1 MSTQKDTQYEEIFKE
16 YKYSRDIEDYGKD
29 LGKGSFGVVK
39 DVKYKNKIFAGKLV
53 MKDTSEEDLMNEQ
66 YNSVNNIVQRGLDF
80 IALRDQQKSQNK
92 NNELDDTVS
101 MNSKVMDNNL
111 MKNNRGLKLPMI
123 IGTQDFKEND
133 FIGLVLDDEEEE
145 EENFNNEIRNDQGVV
160 IPKEGAQ
167 GEEKENIMNNNNM
180 NNPEEFHNMVQQQMG
195 KPIITQNM
203 FENIDDDNK
212 GENEFINPAMATMNV
227 ENDVNIG
234 GLGSLLRK
242 TSLQPN
248 MQNMNMINPN
258 NINNMK
264 KTNTQLNDMRKSRCI
279 EPKIF

>member
-1 MSTQKDTQYEEIFKE
+1 M
-16 YKYSRDIEDYGKD
+16 R
-29 LGKGSFGVVK
+29 
-39 DVKYKNKIFAGKLV
+39 
-53 MKDTSEEDLMNEQ
+53 
-66 YNSVNNIVQRGLDF
+66 
-80 IALRDQQKSQNK
+80 
-92 NNELDDTVS
+92 
-101 MNSKVMDNNL
+101 
-111 MKNNRGLKLPMI
+111 

-133 FIGLVLDDEEEE
+133 YIGLVLDDEEEE

-167 GEEKENIMNNNNM
+167 LEENIMNNNM

-203 FENIDDDNK
+203 FENIDDNNNK
-212 GENEFINPAMATMNV
+212 GENEFINPAMASMQV
-227 ENDVNIG
+227 EDDINIG
-234 GLGSLLRK
+234 GLGGSLRK

-264 KTNTQLNDMRKSRCI
+264 KTNTQLNDMRKTAIGGKFSLSNFL
-279 EPKIF
+279 IFYII

>member
-1 MSTQKDTQYEEIFKE
+1 
-16 YKYSRDIEDYGKD
+16 
-29 LGKGSFGVVK
+29 
-39 DVKYKNKIFAGKLV
+39 
-53 MKDTSEEDLMNEQ
+53 
-66 YNSVNNIVQRGLDF
+66 
-80 IALRDQQKSQNK
+80 
-92 NNELDDTVS
+92 
-101 MNSKVMDNNL
+101 
-111 MKNNRGLKLPMI
+111 
-123 IGTQDFKEND
+123 
-133 FIGLVLDDEEEE
+133 
-145 EENFNNEIRNDQGVV
+145 
-160 IPKEGAQ
+160 
-167 GEEKENIMNNNNM
+167 MNNNNM

-248 MQNMNMINPN
+248 IQNMNMINPN

-264 KTNTQLNDMRKSRCI
+264 RANTNLNDMRKTAIGGGGKFSLSN
-279 EPKIF
+279 F